1 MASPLWPTLVNVF
14 LCYHDNIWLQNCP
27 SEFKIVIY
35 RGYVDDTFLFFCLK
49 HYIQIFLNYLN
60 HQHKN
65 IKSTSDTETEHSIS
79 FLDIKITRDH
89 NKFMTSVYRNLTV
102 RAVVTKFSSFILK
115 SNKCNFLFTLLH
127 RAFKHCS
134 NFEHFRWEIDKL
146 KTIKLTVTP
155 KVLFISV

>member
-79 FLDIKITRDH
+79 FLYIKITRDH

-102 RAVVTKFSSFILK
+102 SAVVTKFSSFILK